1 MENIEGL
8 GVTLWNLFC
17 LLMVVL
23 YVRYDVRN
31 EK

>member
-1 MENIEGL
+1 MEGL
-8 GVTLWNLFC
+8 GVTLWNIFC